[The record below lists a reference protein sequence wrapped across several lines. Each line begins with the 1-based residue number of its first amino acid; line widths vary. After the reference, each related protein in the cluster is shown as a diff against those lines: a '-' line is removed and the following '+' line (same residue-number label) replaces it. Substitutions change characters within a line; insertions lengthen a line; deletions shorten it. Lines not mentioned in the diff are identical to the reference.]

1 MNMKKANF
9 CYRGIL
15 SLSLLA
21 MVPFVSVAQKPNWQN
36 LDLKKDT
43 TFGISTEKAYN
54 ELLKGKKSKPVI
66 VAVLDGGVD
75 IKHEDL
81 KNVIWVNK
89 KEIAGNGK
97 DDDKNG
103 YIDDVN
109 GWSFLGSSKGSINY
123 ETLELTRLVR
133 RDNAK
138 FANLDATSVKPAD
151 LPAFEAYQKNRAEFE
166 KQLVEAKEN
175 LERYTALKDAID
187 GVVKK
192 IGKENPTAADFQS
205 YHPANDMEKN
215 IQRIM
220 VQQLQE
226 SNFKD
231 FYSEQI
237 VDGVDHFKSQV
248 EYNLNLDYDPR
259 SIVGDDPN
267 DVKDRFYGNNDVAG
281 PDALHGSH
289 VAGIIGAVRNN
300 KIGINGVAD
309 NVVILPVRNTPNGDE
324 RDKDVANGIRYAVD
338 NGAKVINMSFGKGYS
353 WDKKIV
359 DDAVKYAVSKDVLLV
374 HAAGNDNKNLDEAQN
389 FPNPEYLEGGVAAS
403 WITVG
408 ASGWKNDETIKADFS
423 NYGKTKVDVFA
434 PGVNINSTTP
444 GSKYQK
450 LNGTSMA
457 APVVAGLAGLIRS
470 YYPNLTAAEVKDIIM
485 KSVVKVDQVVKV
497 QQGDAVKDIPFADL
511 CISGGV
517 VNAYNALKLAA
528 EYKK

>member
-36 LDLKKDT
+36 LDLSADS

-81 KNVIWVNK
+81 KKVIWVNK
-89 KEIAGNGK
+89 KEKAANGK

-109 GWSFLGSSKGSINY
+109 GWSFLGSEKGSINY

-133 RDNAK
+133 RDNAR
-138 FANLDATSVKPAD
+138 FANLDATSVKAED
-151 LPAFEAYQKNRAEFE
+151 LPAFEAYQKNKAEFE
-166 KQLVEAKEN
+166 KQIGEAKEN
-175 LERYTALKDAID
+175 LARYTGLKMAVDEL
-187 GVVKK
+187 VKK
-192 IGKENPTAADFQS
+192 IGKENPTAADFQNFK
-205 YHPANDMEKN
+205 PTNDMEKN
-215 IQRIM
+215 VQRIM
-220 VQQLQE
+220 VQQLQNT
-226 SNFKD
+226 SFKE
-231 FYSEQI
+231 FYDDQ
-237 VDGVDHFKSQV
+237 VKGGLDHFKDQV
-248 EYNLNLDYDPR
+248 EYNLNIDFDPR

-289 VAGIIGAVRNN
+289 VAGIIAAERNN
-300 KIGINGVAD
+300 NIGINGVAD

-338 NGAKVINMSFGKGYS
+338 NGAKVINMSFGKGYA

-374 HAAGNDNKNLDEAQN
+374 HAAGNDNKNLDEEQN
-389 FPNPEYLEGGVAAS
+389 FPNPEYLDGGVAAS

-408 ASGWKNDETIKADFS
+408 ASGWKNDETVKADFS

-470 YYPNLTAAEVKDIIM
+470 YYPNLTASEVKDIIM

-497 QQGDAVKDIPFADL
+497 EQGDKVNEIPFADL
-511 CISGGV
+511 CVSGGI
-517 VNAYNALKLAA
+517 VNAYKALQLAA